1 MRHFKFT
8 RAEPGKRRIHKAP
21 TVREATACAP
31 WLAAELKAVKS
42 ELLVVLGA
50 TAGKALLGSSFRG
63 TRVRGALPE
72 EELHGRPQRLVATV
86 HPFAVL
92 RSDDREAAYQGLVSD
107 LKTAARA
114 FG

>member
-31 WLAAELKAVKS
+31 WLAAVLKAVKS

-50 TAGKALLGSSFRG
+50 T
-63 TRVRGALPE
+63 V
-72 EELHGRPQRLVATV
+72 GRPCSAPPSVARGYAA
-86 HPFAVL
+86 PCRR
-92 RSDDREAAYQGLVSD
+92 RSS
-107 LKTAARA
+107 TAAPS
-114 FG
+114 GWS